1 MIQTQKKPCLFS
13 LVWFSFSGVRTQHS
27 LVLGWKLGKTDLGP
41 FSCRLWVQLWPEP
54 TYVHPC
60 KWLFNQLSVFLFFY
74 FFKYK
79 NQVPVCIMQTGLKSD
94 QNSKEDVRTNLRM
107 LILFKIL
114 HEFLFYHI
122 SNGLMYGYTFLA
134 VRTLSTQR
142 KKKKYFWYARLCHS
156 LINQT
161 IILKLHKQ
169 RTHLN
174 TLMFPKKQHTSIC

>member
-13 LVWFSFSGVRTQHS
+13 LVWFSFSRVRTQDG

-142 KKKKYFWYARLCHS
+142 KKKSTFDMLDFTFSSSIK
-156 LINQT
+156 
-161 IILKLHKQ
+161 KLFSNYISKEH
-169 RTHLN
+169 
-174 TLMFPKKQHTSIC
+174 I